1 MKFIFRLLAC
11 IVLPV
16 SAFVMS
22 GCQEK
27 DTLGDTGF
35 WGVSAPQTVMNSGE
49 MVTISFET
57 SDAWTIDPVTSD
69 GEDWIT
75 VRATDN
81 SESAGK
87 GTVRMSI
94 AQNNGAARSVDV
106 FITVSGFERSLLCT
120 ISQGEGSGEM
130 NSAINEAMHSRLMED
145 YLWKD
150 DYAALSNEG
159 KIEMDAAWS
168 DFLYT
173 NLTKLGE
180 TNIEDGGRYREYST
194 LAGERYIYSYI
205 EEVSSTRSQPQTRA
219 ASAYGLG
226 LGPTMANPLYDGM
239 SDVGLVIG
247 YVYQGSPAYKAG
259 LRRGDIIYSINGNKL
274 NLSNYSSYQQELYY
288 APQGPYA
295 IEYYRYE
302 PLGGKLDLVARTLDQ
317 PLAMGT
323 FPMSPVLL
331 CTIFQG
337 DTEYNGQTYKSNIG
351 YFVFFT

>member
-180 TNIEDGGRYREYST
+180 INIEDGGRYREYST
-194 LAGERYIYSYI
+194 RFRKRIMLLIQRKI
-205 EEVSSTRSQPQTRA
+205 E
-219 ASAYGLG
+219 
-226 LGPTMANPLYDGM
+226 
-239 SDVGLVIG
+239 
-247 YVYQGSPAYKAG
+247 K
-259 LRRGDIIYSINGNKL
+259 
-274 NLSNYSSYQQELYY
+274 
-288 APQGPYA
+288 
-295 IEYYRYE
+295 
-302 PLGGKLDLVARTLDQ
+302 
-317 PLAMGT
+317 
-323 FPMSPVLL
+323 
-331 CTIFQG
+331 
-337 DTEYNGQTYKSNIG
+337 
-351 YFVFFT
+351 